1 MRSRS
6 LPAFSDIVRRPIEID
21 WTAFWRVIRDH
32 LEAVMLG
39 SGVLLRVVV
48 YLKDRTFWLDE
59 GSLFANL
66 EGKRVLDFSK
76 HLAGDQL
83 APYGFLV
90 AERALMLV
98 LGTSRY
104 GARFLPLFCGIAAL
118 FLFARLVRSVL
129 RRRAALVALGL
140 FAFSDD
146 LIYYSSELK
155 PYSVDLAI
163 ALALSLA
170 VIDALGRPIRWPHT
184 AALAVGAAAAP
195 WCSFPSVF
203 IVAGGGTTLIVS
215 ALRAGRY
222 RDALAWGTI
231 GLGWLG
237 SFLVCYRASRSLL
250 NPATTMYVFW
260 DFAFLPLNPFR
271 REGFARAVGNLLE
284 VFVNPLNLVAPIW
297 PRLGVI
303 LPVVLM
309 LIGGLSLSRRRW
321 TAATLLMLPIAL
333 AMIVSAL
340 QRYPFHGRLILEL
353 VPAFFIL
360 IAEGTEVVYKIDPR
374 PTKLGY
380 KALLVLLLAYPCLT
394 AIYRTTENRPRLF
407 NQHGDLQDNLFIK

>member
-21 WTAFWRVIRDH
+21 WRPIWRLIHDH
-32 LEAVMLG
+32 PEAVMLG
-39 SGVLLRVVV
+39 LGVLLRVAV
-48 YLKDRTFWLDE
+48 YLRDRTFWMDE
-59 GSLFANL
+59 GSLFGNL
-66 EGKRVLDFSK
+66 KGKRVLGFSE
-76 HLAGDQL
+76 HLTGDQL
-83 APYGFLV
+83 APHGFLI

-104 GARFLPLFCGIAAL
+104 AARFLPLFCGVAAL
-118 FLFARLVRSVL
+118 FLFARLVRSL
-129 RRRAALVALGL
+129 LARRPALVALAL

-155 PYSVDLAI
+155 PYSVDLAVE
-163 ALALSLA
+163 LALSLA
-170 VIDALGRPIRWPHT
+170 VIDALGRPIRWAHL
-184 AALAVGAAAAP
+184 AALAVGTAAAP

-203 IVAGGGTTLIVS
+203 VVAGGGTTLILS
-215 ALRAGRY
+215 ALVAGRY
-222 RDALAWGTI
+222 RDALAWGTV
-231 GLGWLG
+231 GLGWLA

-250 NPATTMYVFW
+250 NPATTMYLFW
-260 DFAFLPLNPFR
+260 DFAFLPLNPFS
-271 REGFARAVGNLLE
+271 REGFAKAVGIVLE

-297 PRLGVI
+297 PWLGVI

-309 LIGGLSLSRRRW
+309 LIGGLSLSRRCW
-321 TAATLLMLPIAL
+321 AAATLLMLPIAL
-333 AMIVSAL
+333 AMIASAL

-360 IAEGTEVVYKIDPR
+360 IAEGTEIVYRIDPR

-394 AIYRTTENRPRLF
+394 AIYRSTENRPRYF
-407 NQHGDLQDNLFIK
+407 NGHGDLQDNRFIK